1 MPESQP
7 VEFIAE
13 DGSVVR
19 ACDFGPGYE
28 YRYLTLP
35 DLDPIEPTDREGVY
49 FIRSLNLRVVRTD
62 QKPSL
67 SPFTP

>member
-1 MPESQP
+1 MSEWQT

-19 ACDFGPGYE
+19 ACDFGPGYD

-35 DLDPIEPTDREGVY
+35 ELDPLEPTEREGVY
-49 FIRSLNLRVVRTD
+49 FIRSRNLRVVRTD
-62 QKPSL
+62 QER
-67 SPFTP
+67 